1 MLKIEVG
8 MLIVK
13 RIKKL
18 IAIIKRGTPSFSR
31 YLVSDIDIV
40 SASVPR
46 GSAVGN
52 EWDDFRSQIVVEFQQ
67 HPMDFLRQPV
77 ISRTVHPNQQEL
89 ANKYLVELSEGKFSR
104 ENILPRLYDLPIGDP
119 YVCENFP
126 LASTMSMQHA
136 YYISIIRDNLGV
148 FIPDGKIDHIT
159 ELGGGYGNFC
169 RIVYGLGYT
178 GDYSIA
184 DFPEMHSIQRHF
196 LSYGCET
203 QINNKL
209 IEFKSLSDKEIL
221 PKSSKSLFMATF
233 SLSEMPLQSRLEV
246 EEIYQHFGYLFFAY
260 NSFFGVEDNEIYFS
274 ELKQRLASNFELH
287 LIKDKHRRAWF
298 LFGKRLSVDK

>member
-1 MLKIEVG
+1 V
-8 MLIVK
+8 LIVK

-18 IAIIKRGTPSFSR
+18 IAIIKRGAPSFSR
-31 YLVSDIDIV
+31 YLVSDNDVIITNII
-40 SASVPR
+40 R

-52 EWDDFRSQIVVEFQQ
+52 EWDDYRRQIVVEFQQ

-77 ISRTVHPNQQEL
+77 ISRTVHPNQQEI
-89 ANKYLVELSEGKFSR
+89 ANEYLVDLSKDKFSR
-104 ENILPRLYDLPIGDP
+104 ENILPRLHDLPIGNP
-119 YVCENFP
+119 YVCDNFP

-136 YYISIIRDNLGV
+136 YYLSIIRDNLGV
-148 FIPDGKIDHIT
+148 FIPDGEIESIT

-178 GDYSIA
+178 GNYSIL
-184 DFPEMHSIQRHF
+184 DLSEMHSIQRHF
-196 LSYGCET
+196 LSYGCAP

-209 IEFKSLSDKEIL
+209 IGFYSLSDQEIL
-221 PKSSKSLFMATF
+221 PKSSRSLFMATF
-233 SLSEMPLQSRLEV
+233 SLSEMPLQSRLEI

-260 NSFFGVEDNEIYFS
+260 NSSFGVEDNEIYFS

-287 LIKDKHRRAWF
+287 LIKDKHRRVWF